1 MNMQQSGGQSHDHEG
16 SLLTCKPLVSEQGQ
30 LCSSARELEVR
41 STVLKAVQESR
52 GTAAQLC
59 GVGEGK
65 RMLGFALLFLKG
77 NVNVSSIQM

>member
-1 MNMQQSGGQSHDHEG
+1 M
-16 SLLTCKPLVSEQGQ
+16 
-30 LCSSARELEVR
+30 
-41 STVLKAVQESR
+41 QESR

>member
-1 MNMQQSGGQSHDHEG
+1 M
-16 SLLTCKPLVSEQGQ
+16 
-30 LCSSARELEVR
+30 
-41 STVLKAVQESR
+41 QESR

-65 RMLGFALLFLKG
+65 QMLGFALLFLKG